1 MSETHYLISDA
12 SKKVDVESHVLR
24 YWEEELEM
32 NIPRNEMGH
41 RYYTDFHIRL
51 FKQIK
56 ELKEK
61 GYQLKAI
68 KTALAKTLD
77 AKGESVAPTDILE
90 EDVMTALKEC
100 TEQEK
105 RDLEKLDPGEA
116 AELMN
121 REKAEQF
128 REFLTQMIG
137 QAIEE
142 NNEKLSQDISCL
154 VKERLAGEMELLLK
168 DSDQKEEER
177 FRLLDETIRSFQK
190 SGQEEAAAAKVPF
203 FKKKRFGRG
212 AKKLFHRE
220 KRS

>member
-1 MSETHYLISDA
+1 MDEVHYLISDA
-12 SKKVDVESHVLR
+12 SRKVDVEAHVLR
-24 YWEEELEM
+24 YWEEELELA
-32 NIPRNEMGH
+32 IPRNEMGH

-51 FKQIK
+51 FKQVK
-56 ELKEK
+56 NLKEK

-77 AKGESVAPTDILE
+77 AEGESVAPTDVLE

>member
-77 AKGESVAPTDILE
+77 AEGESVAPTDVLE

-154 VKERLAGEMELLLK
+154 VNEKMGKELEFLFQA
-168 DSDQKEEER
+168 SDQKEEER
-177 FRLLDETIRSFQK
+177 FRQLDETLRAYQK
-190 SGQEEAAAAKVPF
+190 GGQAEAAAAKVPF
-203 FKKKRFGRG
+203 FKRRKFGRSG
-212 AKKLFHRE
+212 KKLRDG
-220 KRS
+220 K

>member
-77 AKGESVAPTDILE
+77 AEGESVAHTDVLE

-142 NNEKLSQDISCL
+142 NNEKLSQDISRMVNDKVL
-154 VKERLAGEMELLLK
+154 KEIDYLMRVADER
-168 DSDQKEEER
+168 DEER
-177 FRLLDETIRSFQK
+177 FRQLDETIRLYQK
-190 SGQEEAAAAKVPF
+190 ENKGRAEAAAAKAPF
-203 FKKKRFGRG
+203 LPSIFRKRKFGRNG
-212 AKKLFHRE
+212 NKL
-220 KRS
+220 

>member
-77 AKGESVAPTDILE
+77 AEGESVAPTDVLE
-90 EDVMTALKEC
+90 EDVMTAL
-100 TEQEK
+100 
-105 RDLEKLDPGEA
+105 RR
-116 AELMN
+116 
-121 REKAEQF
+121 RE
-128 REFLTQMIG
+128 IW
-137 QAIEE
+137 
-142 NNEKLSQDISCL
+142 
-154 VKERLAGEMELLLK
+154 
-168 DSDQKEEER
+168 
-177 FRLLDETIRSFQK
+177 K
-190 SGQEEAAAAKVPF
+190 SWIQGKP
-203 FKKKRFGRG
+203 RN
-212 AKKLFHRE
+212 
-220 KRS
+220 S